1 MITSCLLRPPKWFP
15 SFWSPVVSPQVK
27 VSAFAGFLLLYWK
40 SLKELSITCAGTT
53 IVSLL
58 SIESEILDNR
68 SSYFSVGHVC
78 VVLHINSCICCIRYI
93 SIYRHINRYIYMYIY
108 RYACVLIWPYTC
120 VSFANNKTQE
130 LWLRVKTSSPL
141 VICIS

>member
-1 MITSCLLRPPKWFP
+1 M
-15 SFWSPVVSPQVK
+15 VSPQVK

-78 VVLHINSCICCIRYI
+78 VVLHKTDITVITYKCSNKLFGKCPRKV
-93 SIYRHINRYIYMYIY
+93 NMMYVCNIGT
-108 RYACVLIWPYTC
+108 AKL
-120 VSFANNKTQE
+120 
-130 LWLRVKTSSPL
+130 
-141 VICIS
+141 